1 DMLPGLKQGQEKMS
15 KSNQSSSIFME
26 DDKVDVIEKINN
38 AHCPP
43 KIVEGN
49 SCLEYIR
56 YLIFP
61 SFKEFTV
68 ERDADNGGNKIY
80 KSFEELVVDYESGE
94 LHPDNLKSALSKSLN
109 EILEIGNLCTQ
120 H

>member
-1 DMLPGLKQGQEKMS
+1 VLAREYCDLIKRKNKHIILSHHMLPGLKQGQEKMS
-15 KSNQSSSIFME
+15 KSNHSSSLFME
-26 DDKVDVIEKINN
+26 DDKVDVIEKIAN
-38 AHCPP
+38 AYCPP

-49 SCLEYIR
+49 LCLEYIR

-61 SFKEFTV
+61 SFK
-68 ERDADNGGNKIY
+68 
-80 KSFEELVVDYESGE
+80 VVDYESGQ
-94 LHPDNLKSALSKSLN
+94 LHPDNLKSTLSKSLN